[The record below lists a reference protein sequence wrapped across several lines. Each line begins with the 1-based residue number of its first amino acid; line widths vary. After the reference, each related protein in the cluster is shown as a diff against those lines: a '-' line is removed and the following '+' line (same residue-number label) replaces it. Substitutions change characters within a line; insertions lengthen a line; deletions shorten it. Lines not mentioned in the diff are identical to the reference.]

1 MQYRPDIVIFDRSGA
16 ATAIIEVKVLSG
28 ADIPT
33 ATRYLRNLLAHGVV
47 PHARYV
53 LLITPD
59 MGYLWSA
66 PEAVLHESSPS
77 LIFPMDRIVQHYLP
91 ADGGPTPVRDL
102 VLESIV
108 QQWLLDLAD
117 GVVVD
122 DRVTSSLRESGFLNA
137 VRDGLVSAQA
147 PV

>member
-1 MQYRPDIVIFDRSGA
+1 MQYRPDIVISDRSGA
-16 ATAIIEVKVLSG
+16 AAAIIEVKALS
-28 ADIPT
+28 DTSVET

-47 PHARYV
+47 PHARYA

-59 MGYLWSA
+59 VGYLWST
-66 PEAVLHESSPS
+66 PEEVLHESPPL

-91 ADGGPTPVRDL
+91 ADGEPTPVRDL

-117 GVVVD
+117 GIAVD
-122 DRVTSSLRESGFLNA
+122 DAVTRSLRESGFLNA